1 MNKLRFIAILGIVA
15 MALAALATHTDAQN
29 TAAIRGRVVDAHN
42 NQPLAEVRASAF
54 SLHGTKAVATSFTK
68 KDGVFRLDG
77 LGPGSYRLE
86 LSKNGFRG
94 QTIEGIAVRP
104 AEIMIIAG
112 SIAMQAGNE
121 NPPNVAQARNSC
133 GNLVQPGVTADVY
146 VVCGE
151 SR

>member
-1 MNKLRFIAILGIVA
+1 MNKPRFIAIIGVIA
-15 MALAALATHTDAQN
+15 MVLAAFAAQTSAQN
-29 TAAIRGRVVDAHN
+29 TAVIRGRVVDAGN
-42 NQPLAEVRASAF
+42 SQPLAGVRASVY
-54 SLHGTKAVATSFTK
+54 SLHGTKAITTSFTR

-86 LSKNGFRG
+86 LSKSGFRG

-104 AEIMIIAG
+104 SEIMIIAG
-112 SIAMQAGNE
+112 SIAMQAGNA
-121 NPPNVAQARNSC
+121 NPPDVAQARNSC

-146 VVCGE
+146 VVCGK